1 MSYIGKIITF
11 IPFFWLQII
20 PLCTV
25 ITLYLFSFASRKKGV
40 IVWLL
45 SLTVTLA
52 CAFISLHEE
61 GSASTAFQ
69 YGALLAAFVILLLPV
84 LRFNVGKKEGTKQ
97 TKSVSEEIK
106 PLPIPPAPKAI
117 ITQESTSMPV
127 KTAINGSVQLAHVFQ
142 VLKKLQ
148 SVKLSAGDRL
158 ETDVIQNMLT
168 VYQAKE
174 TLSAEETRALN
185 NYLATLL
192 KLMSKYS
199 L

>member
-1 MSYIGKIITF
+1 MSYIGEIITF
-11 IPFFWLQII
+11 IPFFWLKII

-25 ITLYLFSFASRKKGV
+25 ITLYLFSFVSRKKRV

-45 SLTVTLA
+45 SLTVTLS
-52 CAFISLHEE
+52 CAAISLHEE

-69 YGALLAAFVILLLPV
+69 YGALLLALVILLLPV
-84 LRFNVGKKEGTKQ
+84 LRLNAGKKKNKTQ
-97 TKSVSEEIK
+97 IKSVSEEIK
-106 PLPIPPAPKAI
+106 PLPMPPAPKAI
-117 ITQESTSMPV
+117 ITQENAPMPA

-174 TLSAEETRALN
+174 VLSAEETRALN

>member
-1 MSYIGKIITF
+1 MSYIGESITV

-20 PLCTV
+20 PLCV
-25 ITLYLFSFASRKKGV
+25 AISLYFFSFISKNKRV

-45 SLTVTLA
+45 SLTVTVA
-52 CAFISLHEE
+52 CAAISLHEE

-69 YGALLAAFVILLLPV
+69 YGALLSSLVILLLPV
-84 LRFNVGKKEGTKQ
+84 LRFNTRKKKDKKEIKPI
-97 TKSVSEEIK
+97 SEEIK
-106 PLPIPPAPKAI
+106 PLLATPAPKAI
-117 ITQESTSMPV
+117 ITQESTPMPV
-127 KTAINGSVQLAHVFQ
+127 KTAVNGSVQLAHVFQ